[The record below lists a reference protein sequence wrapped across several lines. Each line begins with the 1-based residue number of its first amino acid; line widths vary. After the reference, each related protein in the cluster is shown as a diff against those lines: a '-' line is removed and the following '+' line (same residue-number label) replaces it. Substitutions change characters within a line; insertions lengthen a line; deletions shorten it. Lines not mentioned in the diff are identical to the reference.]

1 MKKMKQRDNLFSGN
15 LLSFLTWQFKTDMIV
30 LHVLIKVSINKYLV
44 LEIFTSVIGSNFTL
58 KEELI

>member
-1 MKKMKQRDNLFSGN
+1 
-15 LLSFLTWQFKTDMIV
+15 MIV